1 MKAAVWFFVVAITL
15 ALVALAIPYWLNSTY
30 PWVSPGSPVLRQQ
43 GLTTSVPFLGVAFV
57 AAMVAI
63 ARRGRPDDPLP
74 RVGVLVL
81 VVLLVLSMG
90 WLLLFT
96 WTWGL

>member
-1 MKAAVWFFVVAITL
+1 MKTATVIAIAALVL
-15 ALVALAIPYWLNSTY
+15 ALVALAIPFWLNSAY
-30 PWVSPGSPVLRQQ
+30 PWVSPGSPMLRQQ
-43 GLTTSVPFLGVAFV
+43 GITTSVPFFGVALV

-63 ARRGRPDDPLP
+63 ARRGRPHDPLP

-81 VVLLVLSMG
+81 VVLLVLSTC